1 MQFLLDGE
9 DLWEIVN
16 QDTATATATA
26 SDPQASRTQTR
37 NRTRTLSQAP
47 TTSEADSR
55 KTKKAAYL
63 IYQSCT
69 AAPQS
74 HIAHEKNPAKMW
86 SILADLSSRVND
98 DDEAGQALFEEFWM
112 EQFQKYKSID
122 EYAAK
127 LRTYQ
132 DQLANASDMQL
143 SDNKLIITKLHS

>member
-1 MQFLLDGE
+1 
-9 DLWEIVN
+9 
-16 QDTATATATA
+16 
-26 SDPQASRTQTR
+26 
-37 NRTRTLSQAP
+37 
-47 TTSEADSR
+47 
-55 KTKKAAYL
+55 
-63 IYQSCT
+63 
-69 AAPQS
+69 
-74 HIAHEKNPAKMW
+74 MW

-143 SDNKLIITKLHS
+143 SDNKLIIQLCKGLPPHYDDVVSNSDQQVQNDIQPSPKIAH